1 MGRRNT
7 RRALVVRTFALVF
20 MAILL
25 FAEVRAE
32 RISVAL
38 PPQPL
43 ADALDAFARSTGY
56 ELVYRAELAK
66 GLTSKGAAAGLSAQ
80 ETLRQLLRDT
90 DLSFDFVNERTIT
103 IFKAPVGSNH
113 STMSPAPTNV
123 RPEMQSG
130 GEGAALGA
138 PTQGSTTMGDRKVS
152 HRGFFSRFAAFVGL
166 CVAAASPAC
175 AQQAA
180 AAKADANDNLEEIVV
195 TGSRVIKNGNESPTP
210 LTVVSMD
217 DLAEVHPATVAEQL
231 NDLPIFSGSRGQYTN
246 TGSGSFGTGPTSPDP
261 AAQTMN
267 LRNMGFTRT
276 LILYDGVRLPPSSP
290 DGTTDVNMI
299 PQMLLQRVD
308 IVTGGASAVYG
319 SDAVTGVVNFITDT
333 KFNGLK
339 VNLNQGISVYG
350 DDRTVDAGIAGGTD
364 LFGGQGHFEWS
375 LEDRHDP
382 GVDSRM
388 ARAWGRDLWTV
399 QGAGTAA
406 NPYSLIENSR
416 VGTSSFGG
424 LIRSGILSGQQFASN
439 GVLSP
444 FVNGAATGTPGYQIG
459 GDGAYNNASLK
470 SSLDMSQ
477 LFGRFDYDFS
487 SNVRGHVVLSGTYN
501 HNYLVSNSNLLSN
514 ATFSANNAFLSP
526 TYQSELAAA
535 GQSSFKLNEYFQDIS
550 ATNVDAWER
559 QYFIDTGL
567 DGKFGENY
575 TWTASYSHSQ
585 TQQIVRQNANI
596 NNERLSAALDAV
608 TNPATG
614 QTVCAVT
621 LTNPGLFPGCTPLDV
636 FGPTAASQAAVNYV
650 TQSTQYLSTTTLDD
664 VSAAITGELFNTW
677 AGPVNTALS
686 GEWRREGWRLNSNA
700 QPTDPVSCVGLEY
713 NCTASTQPYA
723 DAVTADRSPVSESV
737 REAAIE
743 TVVPILKD
751 AFLAKNVSINGAA
764 RYTYYDTSGSATTWK
779 GGLDW
784 QFNDQLSFR
793 ATRSRDIRAP
803 TLADLYAPTSKSTIT
818 ITDLLTGQSPLVT
831 QQQGGNPNLK
841 PEVGYTTT
849 TGFVYKPIW
858 LPSFSLAID
867 SFFINITNAITS
879 VQGTNPTVQAAC
891 YASGGSSPYCALQ
904 SRPNGYTDTSAAN
917 AVTEWY
923 SEEINIASQRTSGAD
938 IEANYTTHVFDHPI
952 ALRLFSTY
960 QPHIIY
966 TTPGLTTIDLGG
978 VAFSSNALQ
987 ASPVWRT
994 TLTVAFS
1001 PMQNLG
1007 INVMERV
1014 RSGLKYSGDT
1024 TQIVASPTIPAV
1036 AYTDLNVSYHTDV
1049 LRGQAEWFANVQ
1061 NLFNKQPPAAA
1072 FIGANG
1078 AVGTFGGFVYGDDPL
1093 GTYFTIGFRYR
1104 H

>member
-1 MGRRNT
+1 MGRRVT
-7 RRALVVRTFALVF
+7 RRALLHAMLVAF
-20 MAILL
+20 MAVLL
-25 FAEVRAE
+25 FGEVRAE
-32 RISVAL
+32 RFSGDL

-56 ELVYRAELAK
+56 QLVYHAELTK
-66 GLTSKGAAAGLSAQ
+66 GLTSKGAIGGLPAA

-90 DLSFDFVNERTIT
+90 GLAFEFVNERTIT
-103 IFKAPVGSNH
+103 IFKAPDN
-113 STMSPAPTNV
+113 STHPTIPPAPTNV

-130 GEGAALGA
+130 GDGSA
-138 PTQGSTTMGDRKVS
+138 PGTVTPDSTTMGDRNVS
-152 HRGFFSRFAAFVGL
+152 HRSFFARIAAFVGL
-166 CVAAASPAC
+166 CVAASSPAC

-180 AAKADANDNLEEIVV
+180 AAKADSADNLDEIVV
-195 TGSRVIKNGNESPTP
+195 TGSRVIKNGNDSPTP
-210 LTVVSMD
+210 LTVVGTE

-246 TGSGSFGTGPTSPDP
+246 TGGGSFGTGPTSPDP

-299 PQMLLQRVD
+299 PQMLLQRVE

-364 LFGGQGHFEWS
+364 LFAGQGHFEWS

-382 GVDSRM
+382 GVLSRM
-388 ARAWGRDLWTV
+388 DRAWGRDLWTV

-406 NPYSLIENSR
+406 NPYHLIENTR
-416 VGTSSFGG
+416 IGTTSFGG
-424 LIRSGILSGQQFASN
+424 LIGSGIFSGQQFATN

-444 FVNGAATGTPGYQIG
+444 FVNGAATGTAGYQSG

-470 SSLDMSQ
+470 SSLDMTQ
-477 LFGRFDYDFS
+477 LFGRFDYDFTS
-487 SNVRGHVVLSGTYN
+487 DVRGHMVVSGTYN
-501 HNYLVSNSNLLSN
+501 HNYLISTSNLLTN
-514 ATFSANNAFLSP
+514 ATISSTNAFLAP

-535 GQSSFKLNEYFQDIS
+535 GQSSFKLNELFQDVP

-559 QYFIDTGL
+559 QYFVDAGF
-567 DGKFGENY
+567 DGKFGGDY
-575 TWTASYSHSQ
+575 TWQTSFSHSQ

-608 TNPATG
+608 TNPSNG

-621 LTNPGLFPGCTPLDV
+621 LTNPGLYPGCSPLNV
-636 FGPTAASQAAVNYV
+636 FGPTAASQAAVDYIL
-650 TQSTQYLSTTTLDD
+650 QSTQYLSTTTMDD
-664 VSAAITGELFNTW
+664 VSASVTGAPFSTW

-713 NCTASTQPYA
+713 NCSASTQPYA
-723 DAVTADRSPVSESV
+723 DAVTADRSPVSETV

-743 TVVPILKD
+743 TVIPVLKD
-751 AFLAKNVSINGAA
+751 VYLAKNVSINGAA

-784 QFNDQLSFR
+784 QFNDELSFR

-803 TLADLYAPTSKSTIT
+803 TLADLYAPISKSTIT
-818 ITDLLTGQSPLVT
+818 ITDLLTGQSPLVA
-831 QQQGGNPNLK
+831 QQQGGNANLK

-849 TGFVYKPIW
+849 TGFVYKPEW
-858 LPSFSLAID
+858 LPSFSFSID
-867 SFFINITNAITS
+867 SFLINITNAITS

-904 SRPNGYTDTSAAN
+904 SRPDGYTNTSAAN

-923 SEEINIASQRTSGAD
+923 SEEINISSQKTSGAD
-938 IEANYTTHVFDHPI
+938 IEANYVAHVFDHPI
-952 ALRLFSTY
+952 AVRFFSTY

-966 TTPGLTTIDLGG
+966 TTPGLTSIDLGG

-987 ASPVWRT
+987 ASPVWRN

-1001 PMQNLG
+1001 PFENFG
-1007 INVMERV
+1007 VNIMERE
-1014 RSGLKYSGDT
+1014 RSGLKYSGDP
-1024 TQIVASPTIPAV
+1024 TQIVSSPTIPAV
-1036 AYTDLNVSYHTDV
+1036 AYTDLNLSYRQDM
-1049 LRGQAEWFANVQ
+1049 LAGQVEWFVNVQ
-1061 NLFNKQPPAAA
+1061 NLFNKQPPPAA
-1072 FIGANG
+1072 FVGANG

-1093 GTYFTIGFRYR
+1093 GAYFTVGFRYR